1 MIDFVRRCC
10 RSLPHVTETVQWG
23 DNLVFK
29 IGGKIFAILSLE
41 PGGVWL
47 SFKASPAD
55 FADLVERPDIIP
67 APYLARASWVALESE
82 EAMPAA
88 ELKARI
94 RTAYD
99 LVTAALPK
107 KTRATLFGGEA
118 EPTAARRAKRRA
130 PGN

>member
-23 DNLVFK
+23 ENLVFK
-29 IGGKIFAILSLE
+29 IGGKIFAILALE

-47 SFKASPAD
+47 SFKTSPAD
-55 FADLVERPDIIP
+55 FAELVERPDIIP

-82 EAMPAA
+82 EAIPAA

-94 RTAYD
+94 RTAYE
-99 LVTAALPK
+99 LVAAALPK
-107 KTRATLFGGEA
+107 KTKATLFGADA
-118 EPTAARRAKRRA
+118 EPAKKRRPGRRAEES
-130 PGN
+130 